1 MKKFTYTGKK
11 QGVIVRG
18 EIEAETISDAI
29 SLLKNRGIEVEE
41 LVEESAS
48 PGASAASTAGG
59 SAWPDTHQ
67 VFEHR
72 ITPPKT
78 NALAVVTLVISVLGV
93 IVTWFLPIITQIAAI
108 ICGHIA
114 RSQIKR
120 SDGNQTGAG
129 MALAGLIISYLVL
142 IVGLLVVIVLGVTI
156 AEILAQ
162 SEV

>member
-18 EIEAETISDAI
+18 QIEAQTISDAI
-29 SLLKNRGIEVEE
+29 SLLKNREIEVEE
-41 LVEESAS
+41 LVEESIS
-48 PGASAASTAGG
+48 SGASAGSTPGK

-78 NALAVVTLVISVLGV
+78 NALAIVTLLISVLGV

-142 IVGLLVVIVLGVTI
+142 IIASLVLIGLGVTI
-156 AEILAQ
+156 AELMAE
-162 SEV
+162 S